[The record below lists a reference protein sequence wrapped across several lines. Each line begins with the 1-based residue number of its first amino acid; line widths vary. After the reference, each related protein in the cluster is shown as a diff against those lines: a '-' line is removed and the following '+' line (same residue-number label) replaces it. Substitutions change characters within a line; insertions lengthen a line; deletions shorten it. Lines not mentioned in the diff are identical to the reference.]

1 MRSFS
6 CAAIGTRRRGNTV
19 LHHAPCA
26 SSSFN
31 QGGAWKR
38 MWPQSRPQS
47 RYRGGN
53 WTCGWPRS
61 SGCSFPRAGPRCLPR
76 PWTSSTPSASACCH
90 CVCPYISLCLLQI
103 VPSVL
108 FVYSLLRIVLTT
120 ATERHFSQSRVSI
133 FDYLLKAIFP
143 FRLM

>member
-1 MRSFS
+1 MEKDVATVE
-6 CAAIGTRRRGNTV
+6 AAVAVPGRQLDVRVATLV
-19 LHHAPCA
+19 
-26 SSSFN
+26 
-31 QGGAWKR
+31 R
-38 MWPQSRPQS
+38 MLISK
-47 RYRGGN
+47 G
-53 WTCGWPRS
+53 
-61 SGCSFPRAGPRCLPR
+61 RAAMLAEALDEFDAICI
-76 PWTSSTPSASACCH
+76 TASACCH